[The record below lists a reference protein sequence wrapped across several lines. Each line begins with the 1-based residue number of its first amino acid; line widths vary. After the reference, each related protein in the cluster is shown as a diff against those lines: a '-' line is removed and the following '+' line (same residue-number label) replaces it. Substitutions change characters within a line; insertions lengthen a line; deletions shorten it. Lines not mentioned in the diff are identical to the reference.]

1 MKPLFLLKRLAVGV
15 TALAALLAL
24 IAVAGVTQPAQA
36 IGKTELRRALLA
48 TVRVAAPVE
57 KQKDMYSTGSGS
69 ILTAD
74 GFILTTFHVM
84 GDVKTGKLYNKQG
97 LAFIAVNPQD
107 LKGLPTWTYQAVMV
121 KGDPKLDLAVLK
133 ISAPFKGGGS
143 LPENLGLVTISLAD
157 SDTVEVGDEVS
168 VVGYP
173 GIGGDSVTYTKGAIA
188 GFLDEDEDG
197 VNDWFK
203 TDAEV
208 NKGNS
213 GGMAV
218 NTDGEMIGIPTAGMT
233 DVESA
238 GKISLIRPVN
248 LALPL
253 LKAAKVRAA
262 SEDGKTTDGQARIT
276 SLIFTDQLDSRNRP
290 GKAATTFP
298 AGTQTVYAVFE
309 YEGFTDGLIFE
320 YAWTRDG
327 EPDVSNSLEW
337 ESGESGSFWVSITN
351 KRGIIEGAYELTLSL
366 DGEVLRKGRMTVGQ
380 AKPVSTKPTF
390 TTPIFAEDVT
400 SDDKP
405 VNPHREGEPFEEGT
419 KEIYAFFD
427 YAGMEDGLAW
437 SYIWYIDDEEIL
449 RREESWEAGESG
461 NLWINIYHKVRL
473 PNGHYKLELYIEDE
487 LAAEAETDVGKGG
500 GPIIEDEGVQVIG
513 TIVDADTRRP
523 IKGAVFIVLKPGVD
537 ARSFL
542 QDPDE
547 ADIFGIGEADSK
559 GQFTLNTLLQR
570 GETYSLV
577 AGAKGYQPAYQ
588 DDYTVAEDAESPLE
602 FNVKL
607 QKR

>member
-48 TVRVAAPVE
+48 TVRVAVPIE

-69 ILTAD
+69 VLTAD
-74 GFILTTFHVM
+74 GFILTNFHVM

-107 LKGLPTWTYQAVMV
+107 LKGLPTWTYQAVMA
-121 KGDPKLDLAVLK
+121 KGDPKIDLAVLK
-133 ISAPFKGGGS
+133 VSAPFKGGS
-143 LPENLGLVTISLAD
+143 LPKNLGLVTISLAD

-168 VVGYP
+168 AIGYP
-173 GIGGDSVTYTKGAIA
+173 GIGGDSVTYTRGTIA

-208 NKGNS
+208 NHGNS
-213 GGMAV
+213 GGLAV
-218 NTDGEMIGIPTAGMT
+218 NADGEMIGIPTAGVT
-233 DVESA
+233 DVEAA

-248 LALPL
+248 RALAL
-253 LKAAKVRAA
+253 LKAAKVQGTPG
-262 SEDGKTTDGQARIT
+262 DGKTTGRGPKIT
-276 SLIFTDQLDSRNRP
+276 SLIFTDQVDSRNRP
-290 GKAATTFP
+290 GKAATKFP
-298 AGTQTVYAVFE
+298 AGTQTVYAFFE
-309 YEGFTDGLIFE
+309 YEGFTDGLTFE

-327 EPDVSNSLEW
+327 KPDVSNSIEW

-380 AKPVSTKPTF
+380 AKQVSTEPTF
-390 TTPIFAEDVT
+390 TTPVFAEGAT
-400 SDDKP
+400 DDDEP
-405 VNPHREGEPFEEGT
+405 INLHEEGEPFEEGT
-419 KEIYAFFD
+419 QAIYAFFD
-427 YAGMEDGLAW
+427 YAGMEDGLTW
-437 SYIWYIDDEEIL
+437 SYVWYIDDEEAL
-449 RREESWEAGESG
+449 RNENSWESGESG
-461 NLWINIYHKVRL
+461 TFWVSIFHKKSL

-487 LAAEAETDVGKGG
+487 LAAEAETDVGEGQ
-500 GPIIEDEGVQVIG
+500 GPMDDDEGVQVIG

-537 ARSFL
+537 ARTFL
-542 QDPDE
+542 QNPDE
-547 ADIFGIGEADSK
+547 ADVFGIGEADAK
-559 GQFTLNTLLQR
+559 GQFTLSALLQR